1 VAGTIARTDAAGG
14 VWSAPAGLDAG
25 LYGIGGL
32 SVEVDE
38 AAFDRLRVA
47 GINGL
52 RRLPGY
58 GPVIWGARTR
68 ATDPEWRYVPVRRL
82 ALALDKAVI
91 RGLDWAACDPNG
103 PDLWERAGTAVEA
116 FLTGLWRRG
125 AFQGVQPTQAF
136 FVKCDWSTHTR
147 ADVAQGRLNL
157 QIGFAPLRPAEFVIL
172 RLGLAVQPGGTA
184 G

>member
-14 VWSAPAGLDAG
+14 VWSTPAGPDAG
-25 LYGIGGL
+25 LYGVGGL
-32 SVEVDE
+32 SVELDDAELDV
-38 AAFDRLRVA
+38 LRVA

-52 RRLPGY
+52 RRLRGY

-82 ALALDKAVI
+82 ALALDKAVT
-91 RGLDWAACDPNG
+91 RGLAWAASEPNG
-103 PDLWERAGTAVEA
+103 PDLWARVETAVA
-116 FLTGLWRRG
+116 VFLSGLWRRG
-125 AFQGVQPTQAF
+125 AFQGPQTTQAF